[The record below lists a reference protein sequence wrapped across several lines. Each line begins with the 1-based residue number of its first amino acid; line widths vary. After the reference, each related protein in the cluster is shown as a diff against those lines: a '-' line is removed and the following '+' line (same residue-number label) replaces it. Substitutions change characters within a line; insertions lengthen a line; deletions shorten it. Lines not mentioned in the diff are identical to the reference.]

1 MTVNDDLVL
10 LLVYYVGDKLI
21 ETRLLT
27 VLAEVK
33 GNFLN
38 VFDTRDLGEVRHVL
52 NILVKMDRKKRLLW
66 LNQGTYAISVVE
78 HFGMRKRPSGCACQ

>member
-10 LLVYYVGDKLI
+10 LLVYYVDDMLI
-21 ETRLLT
+21 ATRLLT
-27 VLAEVK
+27 VLAEGK

-52 NILVKMDRKKRLLW
+52 NILVKMDRKKRLL
-66 LNQGTYAISVVE
+66 
-78 HFGMRKRPSGCACQ
+78 